1 MQNQSISSAVLRS
14 RRKLRSAV
22 IVGMQM
28 AALPAMAQ
36 TTAPAAGASAA
47 QASGQPAPAQ
57 PAPPAPPPSRWQKEI
72 DDALNASVAALEAD
86 NPREAERLS
95 LVALR
100 LTRKAH
106 NIVDEANAISNL
118 AGAQKRLGRMA
129 DAEANYRRSN
139 ELSVVIYGADA
150 PDTAVG
156 YDNLAIFLNE
166 NGRYAEAE
174 PLHRRAIAIGEKALG
189 AEDPYLL
196 RWYTSLAMNLTFQGR
211 YAEGLALQQKVLDIR
226 RRISPGSRDVS
237 RSLYYTGTT
246 LEALGR
252 DEEALPMMRE
262 ALAIVEK
269 TMPADSPAIGSAMQN
284 LADSLLRASR
294 PSEAIPLL
302 QESARILG
310 KASLPVG
317 EANSQALLGKA
328 LADSGRYAE
337 SIEVLRPVMAKLRQ
351 ISGNDYRNAAEH
363 EFWLANAL
371 LRIGNKD
378 EGSSLLL
385 QSLDHDRKL
394 LGPQHPDFALSLA
407 RTGDMLTDQGDAQ
420 AALPLLEEAV
430 KLADATLPSDHTIRI
445 RAGAALGRA
454 LYASNSGQRARADVL
469 IEAAMSGADQR
480 LARRSGLDPDARRDR
495 HNLSAPF
502 DVRID
507 ADWDKAAENG
517 ADMAMARDE
526 AFQVAQRAE
535 ASVVGAVI
543 AANPEYRAALQERDA
558 RAIARDAALRRDL
571 VTATRNDAEH
581 AAARERRVAAEQA
594 LQDAEAEL
602 SRMGATET
610 ALDRIK
616 PVSIASVQ
624 ASLAHDEA
632 LLHVYTV
639 DNASYLWLI
648 TREAVLWHRET
659 SLGRT
664 PLTALVQSLRPG
676 TVADGRSQVGA
687 VPDRPFDRSQ
697 AAALYQKLLQPF
709 EPALASR
716 KRLLVSGSGPLA
728 SLPLSVLI
736 DRQGGWIADR
746 FAIANIAT
754 PTMLTRRGCGA
765 SGAGACEP
773 EQRLDLLAFVAAN
786 PALGAKRES
795 WRAGLPALTAAEVD
809 AARQRFGT
817 RARVVTDAREAQV
830 QNDPDL
836 ERARFLLVAAHGLT
850 RGPDGDPGIA
860 LAGPAATEQED
871 GFLSAP
877 EAAML
882 NLSADMVILS
892 ACDTAGGDGSVD
904 GEAFSGLTRSFLVAG
919 ARSVVASQWR
929 VSDAATA
936 SLIAELLNQLDNGVS
951 AAEALQ
957 AAMRKVRTA
966 PDGKWADPRYW
977 AGFVLLGSGR

>member
-1 MQNQSISSAVLRS
+1 MQKQGISRGIGRSGRKRLCCAV
-14 RRKLRSAV
+14 V
-22 IVGMQM
+22 VGMQV
-28 AALPAMAQ
+28 AALPAAAQ
-36 TTAPAAGASAA
+36 TAQPAAGTSAATAPA
-47 QASGQPAPAQ
+47 Q
-57 PAPPAPPPSRWQKEI
+57 PAPPPSRWQKQI
-72 DDALNASVAALEAD
+72 DDALYASVAAIEAD

-95 LVALR
+95 LLALR

-106 NIVDEANAISNL
+106 NIVDEANAVSNL

-129 DAEANYRRSN
+129 EAEANYRRSN
-139 ELSVVIYGADA
+139 ELSLVIYGADA

-156 YDNLAIFLNE
+156 YDNLGIFLDE
-166 NGRYAEAE
+166 NGRHSEAE
-174 PLHRRAIAIGEKALG
+174 TLHRRAIAIGERTLG

-196 RWYTSLAMNLTFQGR
+196 RWYTSLAMNLGYQGR
-211 YAEGLALQQKVLDIR
+211 YAEGLAIQQKVLDIR

-237 RSLYYTGTT
+237 RSLYYTGTI

-269 TMPADSPAIGSAMQN
+269 TMPPESPAIGAAMQN

-294 PSEAIPLL
+294 ASEAIPLL

-317 EANSQALLGKA
+317 EAHSQALLGKA
-328 LADSGRYAE
+328 LADSGRYGE
-337 SIEVLRPVMAKLRQ
+337 SIEVLRPAIAKLRQ
-351 ISGNDYRNAAEH
+351 ISGNDYRKAAEH

-371 LRIGNKD
+371 LRTGNKD
-378 EGSSLLL
+378 EGSRLLL
-385 QSLDHDRKL
+385 QSLDHDRHL

-407 RTGDMLTDQGDAQ
+407 RTGDILTEQGDAQ

-445 RAGAALGRA
+445 RAAAALGRA
-454 LYASNSGQRARADVL
+454 LYATNAGDPARADAL

-502 DVRID
+502 DVHID
-507 ADWDKAAENG
+507 ADWNKAAQNKARV
-517 ADMAMARDE
+517 ADARDD

-535 ASVVGAVI
+535 ASVVGGVV
-543 AANPEYRAALQERDA
+543 AANPAYRTALKERDA

-581 AAARERRVAAEQA
+581 AAARERRVAAERA
-594 LQDAEAEL
+594 LQEAEAAL
-602 SRMGATET
+602 ARMGAADT
-610 ALDRIK
+610 ALDRLK

-624 ASLAHDEA
+624 ASLAPDEA
-632 LLHVYTV
+632 LLHAYTV
-639 DNASYLWLI
+639 DEASYLWLI
-648 TREAVLWHRET
+648 TRDEVLWHRET
-659 SLGRT
+659 SLGRK

-687 VPDRPFDRSQ
+687 VPDRPFDRNQ
-697 AAALYQKLLQPF
+697 ATALYQKLLLPF
-709 EPALASR
+709 EPALGTR
-716 KRLLVSGSGPLA
+716 KRLLISGSGPLA
-728 SLPLSVLI
+728 SLPLSLLI
-736 DRQGGWIADR
+736 DRQGSWVADR

-754 PTMLTRRGCGA
+754 PTMLAPRGCGTG
-765 SGAGACEP
+765 GALPCPP

-786 PALGAKRES
+786 PALGSKPGS
-795 WRAGLPALTAAEVD
+795 WRAELPALTAAEAD

-817 RARVVTDAREAQV
+817 RARVVADAREAQV

-836 ERARFLLVAAHGLT
+836 GRARFVLVAAHGLT

-860 LAGPAATEQED
+860 LAGPAGMEQED

-892 ACDTAGGDGSVD
+892 ACDTGAGDGSVD
-904 GEAFSGLTRSFLVAG
+904 GEAFSGLARSFLVAG
-919 ARSVVASQWR
+919 AHSVVASQWR

-936 SLIAELLNQLDNGVS
+936 RLIAELLNQLANGVP
-951 AAEALQ
+951 ATEALQ
-957 AAMRKVRTA
+957 VAMRAVRTA
-966 PDGKWADPRYW
+966 PGGKWADPRYW